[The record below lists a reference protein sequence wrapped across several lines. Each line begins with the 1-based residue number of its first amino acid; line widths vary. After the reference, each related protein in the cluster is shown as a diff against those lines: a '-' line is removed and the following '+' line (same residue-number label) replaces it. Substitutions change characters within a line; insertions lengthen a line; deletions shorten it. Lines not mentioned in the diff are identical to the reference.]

1 MLGRWKREGSDTYV
15 RMYNGVVT
23 RLQQQFNHAARRND
37 RFRVLDERDILE
49 AVAWMT
55 HRMSWW
61 EDDQI
66 RHVIQH
72 LEESMK
78 LAPGIV
84 WELPDENHAQQFQES
99 HLQTTAKKLVADAP
113 KERAERSSIFVVV
126 QTSQKCRRL
135 RKSDGG
141 CWMGRQM
148 NFKNADEYVVMPNS
162 SQHTNVC
169 KVCWPSTKEKCEISS
184 SSGSTSTS
192 DTDSSSS
199 E

>member
-84 WELPDENHAQQFQES
+84 G
-99 HLQTTAKKLVADAP
+99 TA
-113 KERAERSSIFVVV
+113 R
-126 QTSQKCRRL
+126 
-135 RKSDGG
+135 RKSCTTIPRVSPADHGEKARRGCSEGACGEIFNFRGG
-141 CWMGRQM
+141 
-148 NFKNADEYVVMPNS
+148 AD
-162 SQHTNVC
+162 Q
-169 KVCWPSTKEKCEISS
+169 
-184 SSGSTSTS
+184 
-192 DTDSSSS
+192 S
-199 E
+199 EV